1 MSEQPEQPPVC
12 PRHPDRVA
20 YVRCQR
26 CGRPVCPDCQ
36 RPAAVGVQCVDC
48 VRDAASTQRT
58 ARTQFGGVV
67 RPGIRPVV
75 TLTIIAVCVVA
86 FIAQRTVPDFTN
98 RWYYSPF
105 WGHEEPW
112 RFLTAAFLHSEGS
125 FFHILLNMV
134 ALWAVGP
141 YLELQLGRA
150 RYVTLYLLSA
160 LGGSVVVLLSAALG
174 WSSWYGGVVGAS
186 GAIFGLFGAAF
197 VVMWRSGHPAQSI
210 LGIIAVNMVF
220 SFVVPGI
227 SWQGHLGGLVV
238 GALVAAGYAFAPRD
252 RRRLVA
258 VALPVVTLV
267 LLVAVT
273 TWAYGQA
280 PAEVR
285 ELWTLPRDVLWT
297 AFFGQ
302 G

>member
-1 MSEQPEQPPVC
+1 MDAAPVC
-12 PRHPDRVA
+12 PRHPDRVS

-26 CGRPVCPDCQ
+26 CGRPVCPQCQ

-48 VRDAASTQRT
+48 VREAAANQRT
-58 ARTQFGGVV
+58 TRTAFGGVL
-67 RPGIRPVV
+67 RPGTRPVA
-75 TLTIIAVCVVA
+75 TLAIIAVCVVA
-86 FIAQRTVPDFTN
+86 FIAQRTVPDFTG
-98 RWYYSPF
+98 RWAYSPF

-112 RFLTAAFLHSEGS
+112 RFLTSAFLHSERS

-141 YLELQLGRA
+141 YLEVQLGRA
-150 RYVTLYLLSA
+150 RFVTLYLLSA
-160 LGGSVVVLLSAALG
+160 VGGSVMVLASAALG
-174 WSSWYGGVVGAS
+174 WSDWFGGVVGAS

-210 LGIIAVNMVF
+210 LGIIAINMVF

-238 GALVAAGYAFAPRD
+238 GALIAAAYAFVPQP

-258 VALPVVTLV
+258 VVLPVVV
-267 LLVAVT
+267 VALLVAVT
-273 TWAYGQA
+273 LWAYAAAPEQIRMLWLLQQA
-280 PAEVR
+280 
-285 ELWTLPRDVLWT
+285 
-297 AFFGQ
+297 Q
-302 G
+302 